1 MLNMISLTKNNN
13 CPKRFC
19 ELIGD
24 EKKTLLS
31 NIIYHE
37 HKAVLLLPVEDSET
51 DDIKMLFVSFNKVKL
66 CITDISFI
74 NCKDVVSVSN
84 NIRSKLG
91 NGNYMQQAQDACKAK
106 CVHYFEHNILYYAS
120 EKGDLRY
127 KVADFNTYA
136 ADKLSGLFT
145 EIPKHNIA
153 PKEKIIN
160 GSNYITIEKKYADE
174 YFGDGRRN
182 LYRSL
187 STCGLIYN
195 RREGGKNRYSVIEK
209 KKNEDGVQ
217 TAIEYFAIKLE
228 VYQAFI
234 KGRYENV

>member
-1 MLNMISLTKNNN
+1 MPNIISLTKNNN

-127 KVADFNTYA
+127 KVADFNAYA
-136 ADKLSGLFT
+136 VDKLSSLFA
-145 EIPKHNIA
+145 KA
-153 PKEKIIN
+153 KECNMELKEMIIN
-160 GSNYITIEKKYADE
+160 GSEYIAIEKEFVDKH
-174 YFGDGRRN
+174 FGDGKRTI
-182 LYRSL
+182 YRSL
-187 STCGLIYN
+187 SACGIIYA
-195 RREGGKNRYSVIEK
+195 RREGAKKRYSHIVK
-209 KKNEDGVQ
+209 KKDEKAV
-217 TAIEYFAIKLE
+217 EYFAVSLE
-228 VYQAFI
+228 MFNSLI